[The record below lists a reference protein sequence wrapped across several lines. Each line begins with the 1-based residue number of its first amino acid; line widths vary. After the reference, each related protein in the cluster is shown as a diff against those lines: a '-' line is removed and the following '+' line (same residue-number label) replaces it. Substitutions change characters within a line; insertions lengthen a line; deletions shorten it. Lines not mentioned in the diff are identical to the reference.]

1 MRLTTIIETLFR
13 RFLPSPFSIALLLT
27 AMTFV
32 LALIFTEPQTT
43 DPYWLSLLG
52 YWEQGIWQKDLLV
65 FAYQMML
72 ILVLG
77 HMLVLSPVMNRFI
90 SAMTSGIKGTTHAVV
105 LVSVLTMLVSFFNWG
120 LGLIFGALMARK
132 VGEAAQLQGKKINY
146 PLVGAAAYV
155 GMMIW
160 HGGISGSAPAKVG
173 ESGHLRGLVGD
184 EMGAFLPDYIAYTD
198 TVFSPENI
206 VIFII
211 LLFGTPLLLIW
222 IGGPGKDA
230 IPELGVSYDKNRQG
244 NDPSEIS
251 NIKESQKLD
260 RDKKN
265 SPLSF
270 RSWINIRWDESK
282 LLAYGF
288 GIAII
293 IAFVYNYGATLAG
306 GIVTP
311 NMLNFFMLGLI
322 FLLHGSISSIL
333 RAVDEAIS
341 GASGI
346 LIQFP
351 LYFGIMGVMQNSG
364 LVVAIADYF
373 VALSSPQT
381 LPLLTFFS
389 AAIVNVFIPSG
400 GGQWAIQGP
409 VILEAAIALKVP
421 VEKVIMALAYG
432 DQLTNM
438 LQPFWALPL
447 LGITKLKASELLPY
461 TLWVMLLGILVFV
474 IGLILW

>member
-1 MRLTTIIETLFR
+1 MRPTAVIETLFR

-27 AMTFV
+27 ALTFV
-32 LALIFTEPQTT
+32 LALIFTEPKTS

-77 HMLVLSPVMNRFI
+77 HMLVLSPVMSRFI
-90 SAMTSGIKGTTHAVV
+90 SALTTSIKGTTHAVI

-132 VGEAAQLQGKKINY
+132 IGEAAIAQGIKINY
-146 PLVGAAAYV
+146 PLVGAAAYA

-173 ESGHLRGLVGD
+173 EQGHLASLVGP
-184 EMGAFLPDYIAYTD
+184 ELSAFLPDLIAYTD
-198 TVFSPENI
+198 TVFSVQN
-206 VIFII
+206 VLVFLI
-211 LLFGTPLLLIW
+211 LLLSVPLLLVW
-222 IGGPGKDA
+222 LGRMGKNQAPNLNGDPAQEDA
-230 IPELGVSYDKNRQG
+230 TNPEDINLINERSLPRF
-244 NDPSEIS
+244 
-251 NIKESQKLD
+251 IKT
-260 RDKKN
+260 N
-265 SPLSF
+265 
-270 RSWINIRWDESK
+270 WDESK
-282 LLAYGF
+282 VLAYGF
-288 GIAII
+288 GLAML
-293 IAFVYNYGATLAG
+293 IAFFYNYGAAVSS

-311 NMLNFFMLGLI
+311 NMLNFLMLGLI
-322 FLLHGSISSIL
+322 FIAHGKVSSIL
-333 RAVDEAIS
+333 KAVDEAIS

-351 LYFGIMGVMQNSG
+351 LYFGIMGVMQSSG
-364 LVVAIADYF
+364 LVVDIANYF
-373 VALSSPQT
+373 VALSTAET
-381 LPLLTFFS
+381 LPILTFVS

-409 VILEAAIALKVP
+409 VILEAAISLKVP
-421 VEKVIMALAYG
+421 VQKVIMALAYG

-461 TLWVMLLGILVFV
+461 TLWIMVLGAVVFV
-474 IGLILW
+474 TALIFW

>member
-1 MRLTTIIETLFR
+1 MRLTSLIENLFR

-27 AMTFV
+27 ALTFV
-32 LALIFTEPQTT
+32 LALLFTQGQTS

-77 HMLVLSPVMNRFI
+77 HMLVLSPVMSRFI
-90 SAMTSGIKGTTHAVV
+90 SLMTKGIKSTAHAVV

-132 VGEAAQLQGKKINY
+132 VGETAQSQGLKINY

-173 ESGHLRGLVGD
+173 ERGHLRSLVSN
-184 EMGAFLPDYIAYTD
+184 ELGAFLPDYIAYTD
-198 TVFSPENI
+198 TVLSFQNI
-206 VIFII
+206 AIFI
-211 LLFGTPLLLIW
+211 LLLLGIPLLLIW
-222 IGGPGKDA
+222 LSRQGEDT
-230 IPELGVSYDKNRQG
+230 IPELNRHIDK
-244 NDPSEIS
+244 DTPSIKKDK
-251 NIKESQKLD
+251 KESA
-260 RDKKN
+260 
-265 SPLSF
+265 SAGPSSF
-270 RSWINIRWDESK
+270 FRVNWDESK
-282 LLAYGF
+282 SLAYGF
-288 GIAII
+288 GLAIM
-293 IAFVYNYGATLAG
+293 IAFFYNYGTALSR

-311 NMLNFFMLGLI
+311 NMLNFLMLGLI
-322 FLLHGSISSIL
+322 FLLHGSIASIL

-381 LPLLTFFS
+381 LPILTFIS

-461 TLWVMLLGILVFV
+461 TLWVMGLGMLVF
-474 IGLILW
+474 ITALIFW

>member
-1 MRLTTIIETLFR
+1 MRLTPIIESLYR

-32 LALIFTEPQTT
+32 LALLFTESQSSE
-43 DPYWLSLLG
+43 PYWLSLLG

-77 HMLVLSPVMNRFI
+77 HMLVLSPVMSRFI
-90 SAMTSGIKGTTHAVV
+90 MAMTTGIKGTTHAVI

-132 VGEAAQLQGKKINY
+132 VGEAARAGGIRINY
-146 PLVGAAAYV
+146 PLVGAAAYS

-173 ESGHLRGLVGD
+173 ERGHLQSLVND
-184 EMGAFLPDYIAYTD
+184 ELGTFLPDYIAYTD
-198 TVFSPENI
+198 TVLSFQNI
-206 VIFII
+206 LTFI
-211 LLFGTPLLLIW
+211 LLLFCVPLLLIW
-222 IGGPGKDA
+222 LGRQGTDKVPEINGPADSHPGKPKQE
-230 IPELGVSYDKNRQG
+230 IQE
-244 NDPSEIS
+244 PSS
-251 NIKESQKLD
+251 LYESKVL
-260 RDKKN
+260 KFN
-265 SPLSF
+265 
-270 RSWINIRWDESK
+270 WDESK
-282 LLAYGF
+282 ILSYGF
-288 GIAII
+288 GVAII
-293 IAFVYNYGATLAG
+293 IAFICNYGSALSR

-311 NMLNFFMLGLI
+311 NMLNFLMLGLI
-322 FLLHGSISSIL
+322 FLLHGNISSIL
-333 RAVDEAIS
+333 RAVDQAIS

-364 LVVAIADYF
+364 LVFAIADYF
-373 VALSSPQT
+373 VAMSSPET
-381 LPLLTFFS
+381 LPILTFIS
-389 AAIVNVFIPSG
+389 AAIVNIFIPSG

-409 VILEAAIALKVP
+409 VILEAAIVLKVP
-421 VEKVIMALAYG
+421 VQKVIMALAYG

-461 TLWVMLLGILVFV
+461 TLWVMLLGMLVF
-474 IGLILW
+474 IGALIFW

>member
-1 MRLTTIIETLFR
+1 MRPTAVIETLFR

-27 AMTFV
+27 ALTFV
-32 LALIFTEPQTT
+32 LALIFTEPKTS

-77 HMLVLSPVMNRFI
+77 HMLVLSPVMSRFI
-90 SAMTSGIKGTTHAVV
+90 SALTTSIKGTTHAVI

-132 VGEAAQLQGKKINY
+132 IGEAAIAQGIKINY
-146 PLVGAAAYV
+146 PLVGAAAYA

-173 ESGHLRGLVGD
+173 EQGHLASLVGP
-184 EMGAFLPDYIAYTD
+184 ELSAFLPDLIAYTD
-198 TVFSPENI
+198 TVFSVQN
-206 VIFII
+206 VLVFLI
-211 LLFGTPLLLIW
+211 LLLSVPLLLVW
-222 IGGPGKDA
+222 LGRMGKNQAPNLNGDPAQEDA
-230 IPELGVSYDKNRQG
+230 TNPEDINLINEQSPPRF
-244 NDPSEIS
+244 
-251 NIKESQKLD
+251 IKT
-260 RDKKN
+260 N
-265 SPLSF
+265 
-270 RSWINIRWDESK
+270 WDESK
-282 LLAYGF
+282 VLAYGF
-288 GIAII
+288 GLAIL
-293 IAFVYNYGATLAG
+293 IAFFYNYGASLSS

-311 NMLNFFMLGLI
+311 NMLNFLMLGLI
-322 FLLHGSISSIL
+322 FLAHGKVSSIL
-333 RAVDEAIS
+333 KAVDEAIS

-351 LYFGIMGVMQNSG
+351 LYFGIMGVMQSSG
-364 LVVAIADYF
+364 LVVDIANYF
-373 VALSSPQT
+373 VALSTAET
-381 LPLLTFFS
+381 LPILTFVS

-409 VILEAAIALKVP
+409 VILEAAISLKVP
-421 VEKVIMALAYG
+421 VQKVIMALAYG

-461 TLWVMLLGILVFV
+461 TLWIMVLGAVVFV
-474 IGLILW
+474 TALIFW

>member
-1 MRLTTIIETLFR
+1 MRPTAFIETLFR

-27 AMTFV
+27 ALTFV
-32 LALIFTEPQTT
+32 LALIFTEPKTS

-77 HMLVLSPVMNRFI
+77 HMLVLSPVMSRFI
-90 SAMTSGIKGTTHAVV
+90 SALTTSIKGTTHAVI

-132 VGEAAQLQGKKINY
+132 IGEAAIAQGIKINY
-146 PLVGAAAYV
+146 PLVGAAAYA

-173 ESGHLRGLVGD
+173 EQGHLASLVGP
-184 EMGAFLPDYIAYTD
+184 ELSAFLPDLIAYTD
-198 TVFSPENI
+198 TVFSVQN
-206 VIFII
+206 VLVFLI
-211 LLFGTPLLLIW
+211 LLLSVPLLLVW
-222 IGGPGKDA
+222 LGRMGKNQAPNLNGDPAQEDA
-230 IPELGVSYDKNRQG
+230 TNHEDINLINEQSLPRF
-244 NDPSEIS
+244 
-251 NIKESQKLD
+251 IKT
-260 RDKKN
+260 N
-265 SPLSF
+265 
-270 RSWINIRWDESK
+270 WDESK
-282 LLAYGF
+282 VLAYGF
-288 GIAII
+288 GSAML
-293 IAFVYNYGATLAG
+293 IAFFYNYGALVSS

-311 NMLNFFMLGLI
+311 NMLNFLMLGLI
-322 FLLHGSISSIL
+322 FIAHGKVSSIL
-333 RAVDEAIS
+333 KAVDEAIS

-351 LYFGIMGVMQNSG
+351 LYFGIMGVMQGSG
-364 LVVAIADYF
+364 LVVDIANYF
-373 VALSSPQT
+373 VALSTAES
-381 LPLLTFFS
+381 LPILTFIS

-409 VILEAAIALKVP
+409 VILEAAISLKVP
-421 VEKVIMALAYG
+421 VQKVIMALAYG

-461 TLWVMLLGILVFV
+461 TLWIMVLGAVVFV
-474 IGLILW
+474 TALIFW

>member
-1 MRLTTIIETLFR
+1 MRPTAVIETLFR

-27 AMTFV
+27 ALTFV
-32 LALIFTEPQTT
+32 LALIFTEPKTS

-77 HMLVLSPVMNRFI
+77 HMLVLSPVMSRFI
-90 SAMTSGIKGTTHAVV
+90 SALTTSIKGTTHAVI

-132 VGEAAQLQGKKINY
+132 IGEAAIAQGIKINY
-146 PLVGAAAYV
+146 PLVGAAAYA

-173 ESGHLRGLVGD
+173 EQGHLASLVGP
-184 EMGAFLPDYIAYTD
+184 ELSAFLPDLIAYTD
-198 TVFSPENI
+198 TVFSVQN
-206 VIFII
+206 VLVFLI
-211 LLFGTPLLLIW
+211 LLLSVPLLLVW
-222 IGGPGKDA
+222 LGRMGKNQAPNLNGDPAQEDA
-230 IPELGVSYDKNRQG
+230 TNPEDINLINEQSPPRF
-244 NDPSEIS
+244 
-251 NIKESQKLD
+251 IKT
-260 RDKKN
+260 N
-265 SPLSF
+265 
-270 RSWINIRWDESK
+270 WDESK
-282 LLAYGF
+282 VLAYGF
-288 GIAII
+288 GLAIL
-293 IAFVYNYGATLAG
+293 IAFFYNYGASLSS

-311 NMLNFFMLGLI
+311 NMLNFLMLGLI
-322 FLLHGSISSIL
+322 FLAHGKVSSIL
-333 RAVDEAIS
+333 KAVDEAIS

-351 LYFGIMGVMQNSG
+351 LYFGIMGVMQSSG
-364 LVVAIADYF
+364 LVVDIANYF
-373 VALSSPQT
+373 VGLSTAQT
-381 LPLLTFFS
+381 LPILTFVS

-409 VILEAAIALKVP
+409 VILEAAISLKVP
-421 VEKVIMALAYG
+421 VQKVIMALAYG

-461 TLWVMLLGILVFV
+461 TLWIMVLGAVVFV
-474 IGLILW
+474 TALIFW

>member
-1 MRLTTIIETLFR
+1 MRLTPIIESLYR

-32 LALIFTEPQTT
+32 LALLFTESQSSE
-43 DPYWLSLLG
+43 PYWLSLLG

-77 HMLVLSPVMNRFI
+77 HMLVLSPVMSRFI
-90 SAMTSGIKGTTHAVV
+90 SAMTTGIKGTTHAVI

-132 VGEAAQLQGKKINY
+132 VGEAARAGGIRINY
-146 PLVGAAAYV
+146 PLVGAAAYA

-173 ESGHLRGLVGD
+173 ERGHLQSLVND
-184 EMGAFLPDYIAYTD
+184 ELGTFLPDYIAYTD
-198 TVFSPENI
+198 TVLSFQNI
-206 VIFII
+206 LTFI
-211 LLFGTPLLLIW
+211 LLLFCVPLLLIW
-222 IGGPGKDA
+222 LGRQGTDKVPEINGPADIHPGKPKQE
-230 IPELGVSYDKNRQG
+230 IQE
-244 NDPSEIS
+244 PSS
-251 NIKESQKLD
+251 LYESKVL
-260 RDKKN
+260 KFN
-265 SPLSF
+265 
-270 RSWINIRWDESK
+270 WDESK
-282 LLAYGF
+282 ILSYGF
-288 GIAII
+288 GVAII
-293 IAFVYNYGATLAG
+293 IAFIYNYGSALSR

-311 NMLNFFMLGLI
+311 NMLNLLMLGLI
-322 FLLHGSISSIL
+322 FLLHGNISSIL
-333 RAVDEAIS
+333 CAVDQAIS

-373 VALSSPQT
+373 VAMSSPET
-381 LPLLTFFS
+381 LPILTFIS
-389 AAIVNVFIPSG
+389 AAIVNIFIPSG

-421 VEKVIMALAYG
+421 VQKVIMALAYG

-461 TLWVMLLGILVFV
+461 TLWVMLLGMLVF
-474 IGLILW
+474 IGALIFW

>member
-1 MRLTTIIETLFR
+1 MRPTAVIETLFR

-27 AMTFV
+27 ALTFV
-32 LALIFTEPQTT
+32 LALIFTEPKTS

-77 HMLVLSPVMNRFI
+77 HMLVLSPVMSRFI
-90 SAMTSGIKGTTHAVV
+90 SALTTSIKGTTHAVI

-132 VGEAAQLQGKKINY
+132 IGEAAIAQGIKINY
-146 PLVGAAAYV
+146 PLVGAAAYA

-173 ESGHLRGLVGD
+173 EQGHLASLVGP
-184 EMGAFLPDYIAYTD
+184 ELSAFLPDLIAYTD
-198 TVFSPENI
+198 TVFSVQN
-206 VIFII
+206 VLVFLI
-211 LLFGTPLLLIW
+211 LLLSVPLLLVW
-222 IGGPGKDA
+222 LGRMGKNQAPNLNGDPAQEDA
-230 IPELGVSYDKNRQG
+230 TNPEDINLINEQS
-244 NDPSEIS
+244 DPRF
-251 NIKESQKLD
+251 IKT
-260 RDKKN
+260 N
-265 SPLSF
+265 
-270 RSWINIRWDESK
+270 WDESK
-282 LLAYGF
+282 VLAYGF
-288 GIAII
+288 GLAML
-293 IAFVYNYGATLAG
+293 IAFFYNYGASLRG

-311 NMLNFFMLGLI
+311 NMLNFLMLGLI
-322 FLLHGSISSIL
+322 FIAHGKVSSIL
-333 RAVDEAIS
+333 KAVDEAIS

-351 LYFGIMGVMQNSG
+351 LYFGIMGVMQSSG
-364 LVVAIADYF
+364 LVVDIANYF
-373 VALSSPQT
+373 VALSTAET
-381 LPLLTFFS
+381 LPILTFVS

-409 VILEAAIALKVP
+409 VILEAAISLKVP
-421 VEKVIMALAYG
+421 VQKVIMALAYG

-461 TLWVMLLGILVFV
+461 TLWIMVLGAVVFV
-474 IGLILW
+474 TALIFW

>member
-1 MRLTTIIETLFR
+1 MRLTSLIENLFR

-27 AMTFV
+27 ALTFV
-32 LALIFTEPQTT
+32 LALLFTQGQTS

-77 HMLVLSPVMNRFI
+77 HMLVLSPVMSRFI
-90 SAMTSGIKGTTHAVV
+90 SLMTKGIKSTAHAVV

-132 VGEAAQLQGKKINY
+132 VGEAAQSQGIKINY

-173 ESGHLRGLVGD
+173 ERGHLRSLVSN
-184 EMGAFLPDYIAYTD
+184 ELGAFLPDYIAYTD
-198 TVFSPENI
+198 TVLSFQNLG
-206 VIFII
+206 IFIT
-211 LLFGTPLLLIW
+211 LLLGIPLLLIW
-222 IGGPGKDA
+222 LSRQGQDA
-230 IPELGVSYDKNRQG
+230 IPELNRHIDK
-244 NDPSEIS
+244 DTPSIKKDK
-251 NIKESQKLD
+251 KESASAGPSKFL
-260 RDKKN
+260 RVN
-265 SPLSF
+265 
-270 RSWINIRWDESK
+270 WDESK
-282 LLAYGF
+282 SLAYGF
-288 GIAII
+288 GLAIM
-293 IAFVYNYGATLAG
+293 IAFFYNYGTALSR

-311 NMLNFFMLGLI
+311 NMLNFLMLGLI
-322 FLLHGSISSIL
+322 FLLHGSIASIL

-381 LPLLTFFS
+381 LPILTFIS

-461 TLWVMLLGILVFV
+461 TLWVMGLGILVF
-474 IGLILW
+474 ITALIFW

>member
-1 MRLTTIIETLFR
+1 MQLTKVIETLFK
-13 RFLPSPFSIALLLT
+13 RFLPSPLSIALLLT
-27 AMTFV
+27 ALTFV
-32 LALIFTEPQTT
+32 LALVFTEPKTT

-52 YWEQGIWQKDLLV
+52 YWEQGIWQKELLV

-77 HMLVLSPVMNRFI
+77 HMLVLSPIMSRLI
-90 SAMTSGIKGTTHAVV
+90 AAMTHSIKGTTHAVI
-105 LVSVLTMLVSFFNWG
+105 LVSLMTMIVSFFNWG

-132 VGEAAQLQGKKINY
+132 VGEAAQIQGQKINY

-173 ESGHLRGLVGD
+173 EQGHLTSLVS
-184 EMGAFLPDYIAYTD
+184 ANIRPSLPESIAYTE
-198 TVFSPENI
+198 TVLSLQNLLVFS
-206 VIFII
+206 V
-211 LLFGTPLLLIW
+211 LLVCVPLLLVWLGRSGTEKTPLLLNQANAEQ
-222 IGGPGKDA
+222 PKQNS
-230 IPELGVSYDKNRQG
+230 ETEQVSASG
-244 NDPSEIS
+244 T
-251 NIKESQKLD
+251 
-260 RDKKN
+260 KKGAYFN
-265 SPLSF
+265 
-270 RSWINIRWDESK
+270 WDESRV
-282 LLAYGF
+282 LTYGF
-288 GIAII
+288 GLAILG
-293 IAFVYNYGATLAG
+293 AFCYNYWSLLTR

-311 NMLNFFMLGLI
+311 NMLNFLMLGLI
-322 FLLHGSISSIL
+322 FLAHGTIANIL
-333 RAVDEAIS
+333 NAVEQAIS

-351 LYFGIMGVMQNSG
+351 LYFGIMGIMQNSG
-364 LVVAIADYF
+364 LVVNIADYF
-373 VALSSPQT
+373 VTLSTPET
-381 LPLLTFFS
+381 LPLLTFMS

-409 VILEAAIALKVP
+409 VILEAAVALNVP
-421 VEKVIMALAYG
+421 VQKVIMALAYG

-461 TLWVMLLGILVFV
+461 TLWVMLLGVVVFV
-474 IGLILW
+474 MALIFW

>member
-1 MRLTTIIETLFR
+1 MRPTAFIETLFR

-27 AMTFV
+27 ALTFV
-32 LALIFTEPQTT
+32 LALIFTEPKTS

-77 HMLVLSPVMNRFI
+77 HMLVLSPVMSRFI
-90 SAMTSGIKGTTHAVV
+90 SALTTSIKGTTHAVI

-132 VGEAAQLQGKKINY
+132 IGEAAIAQGIKINY
-146 PLVGAAAYV
+146 PLVGAAAYA

-173 ESGHLRGLVGD
+173 EQGHLASLVGP
-184 EMGAFLPDYIAYTD
+184 ELSAFLPDLIAYTD
-198 TVFSPENI
+198 TVFSVQN
-206 VIFII
+206 VLVFLI
-211 LLFGTPLLLIW
+211 LLLSVPLLLVW
-222 IGGPGKDA
+222 LGRMGKNQAPNLNGDPAQEDA
-230 IPELGVSYDKNRQG
+230 TNPEDINLINEQ
-244 NDPSEIS
+244 
-251 NIKESQKLD
+251 
-260 RDKKN
+260 
-265 SPLSF
+265 SPPRF
-270 RSWINIRWDESK
+270 IETNWDESK
-282 LLAYGF
+282 VLAYGF
-288 GIAII
+288 GLAIL
-293 IAFVYNYGATLAG
+293 IAFFYNYGALVSS

-311 NMLNFFMLGLI
+311 NMLNFLMLGLI
-322 FLLHGSISSIL
+322 FLAHGKVSSIL
-333 RAVDEAIS
+333 KAVDEAIS

-351 LYFGIMGVMQNSG
+351 LYFGIMGVMQGSG
-364 LVVAIADYF
+364 LVEDIANYF
-373 VALSSPQT
+373 VALSTAQT
-381 LPLLTFFS
+381 LPILTFVS

-409 VILEAAIALKVP
+409 VILEAAISLKVP
-421 VEKVIMALAYG
+421 VQKVIMALAYG

-461 TLWVMLLGILVFV
+461 TLWVMVLGAVVFV
-474 IGLILW
+474 TALIFW

>member
-1 MRLTTIIETLFR
+1 MRPTAVIETLFR

-32 LALIFTEPQTT
+32 LALIFTEPKTS

-77 HMLVLSPVMNRFI
+77 HMLVLSPVMSRFI
-90 SAMTSGIKGTTHAVV
+90 SVLTTSIKGTTHAVI

-132 VGEAAQLQGKKINY
+132 IGEAAKAQGIKINY
-146 PLVGAAAYV
+146 PLVGAAAYA

-173 ESGHLRGLVGD
+173 EQGHLASLVGP
-184 EMGAFLPDYIAYTD
+184 ELSAFLPDLIAYTD
-198 TVFSPENI
+198 TVFSVQN
-206 VIFII
+206 VLVFLI
-211 LLFGTPLLLIW
+211 LLLSVPLLLVW
-222 IGGPGKDA
+222 LGRMGKNQAPNLNGDPAQEDA
-230 IPELGVSYDKNRQG
+230 TNPEDINLVYQQSDSRF
-244 NDPSEIS
+244 
-251 NIKESQKLD
+251 IKT
-260 RDKKN
+260 N
-265 SPLSF
+265 
-270 RSWINIRWDESK
+270 WDESK
-282 LLAYGF
+282 VLAYGF
-288 GIAII
+288 GLAML
-293 IAFVYNYGATLAG
+293 IAFFYNYGASLRG

-311 NMLNFFMLGLI
+311 NMLNFLMLGLI
-322 FLLHGSISSIL
+322 FIAHGKVSSIL
-333 RAVDEAIS
+333 KAVDEAIS

-351 LYFGIMGVMQNSG
+351 LYFGIMGVMQSSG
-364 LVVAIADYF
+364 LVVDIANYF
-373 VALSSPQT
+373 VALSTAET
-381 LPLLTFFS
+381 LPILTFVS

-409 VILEAAIALKVP
+409 VILEAAISLKVP
-421 VEKVIMALAYG
+421 VQKVIMALAYG

-461 TLWVMLLGILVFV
+461 TLWIMVLGAVVFV
-474 IGLILW
+474 TALIFW

>member
-1 MRLTTIIETLFR
+1 MRLTSLIENLFR

-27 AMTFV
+27 ALTFV
-32 LALIFTEPQTT
+32 LALLFTQGQTS

-77 HMLVLSPVMNRFI
+77 HMLVLSPVMSRFI
-90 SAMTSGIKGTTHAVV
+90 SLMTKGIKSTAHAVV

-132 VGEAAQLQGKKINY
+132 VGEAAQSQGIKINY

-173 ESGHLRGLVGD
+173 ERGHLRSLVSN
-184 EMGAFLPDYIAYTD
+184 ELGAFLPDYIAYTD
-198 TVFSPENI
+198 TVLSPQNI
-206 VIFII
+206 AIFIT
-211 LLFGTPLLLIW
+211 LLLGIPLLLIW
-222 IGGPGKDA
+222 LSRQGQDA
-230 IPELGVSYDKNRQG
+230 IPELNRHIDK
-244 NDPSEIS
+244 DTPSIKKDK
-251 NIKESQKLD
+251 KESASAGPSKFL
-260 RDKKN
+260 RVN
-265 SPLSF
+265 
-270 RSWINIRWDESK
+270 WDESK
-282 LLAYGF
+282 SLAYGF
-288 GIAII
+288 GLAIM
-293 IAFVYNYGATLAG
+293 IAFFYNYGTALSR

-311 NMLNFFMLGLI
+311 NMLNFLMLGLI
-322 FLLHGSISSIL
+322 FLLHGSIASIL

-381 LPLLTFFS
+381 LPILTFIS

-461 TLWVMLLGILVFV
+461 TLWVMGLGMLVF
-474 IGLILW
+474 ITALIFW

>member
-1 MRLTTIIETLFR
+1 MRLTAVIETLFR

-27 AMTFV
+27 ALTFI
-32 LALIFTEPQTT
+32 LALIFTEPKTS

-77 HMLVLSPVMNRFI
+77 HMLVLSPVMSRFI
-90 SAMTSGIKGTTHAVV
+90 SALTTSVKGTTHAVI
-105 LVSVLTMLVSFFNWG
+105 LVSVLTLLVSFFNWG

-132 VGEAAQLQGKKINY
+132 IGEAAKTQGIKINY
-146 PLVGAAAYV
+146 PLVGAAAYA

-173 ESGHLRGLVGD
+173 EQGHLASLVTPD
-184 EMGAFLPDYIAYTD
+184 LAAFLPDLIAYPE
-198 TVFSPENI
+198 TVFSFQNI
-206 VIFII
+206 VVF
-211 LLFGTPLLLIW
+211 LVLLLSVPLILVW
-222 IGGPGKDA
+222 
-230 IPELGVSYDKNRQG
+230 LGRQG
-244 NDPSEIS
+244 KEEIPRLNAAFPAEHFSHSE
-251 NIKESQKLD
+251 
-260 RDKKN
+260 DKTSLAN
-265 SPLSF
+265 GPTPRF
-270 RSWINIRWDESK
+270 MRTHWDESK
-282 LLAYGF
+282 ILAYGF
-288 GIAII
+288 GLAVLT
-293 IAFVYNYGATLAG
+293 AFFYNYGTALSS

-311 NMLNFFMLGLI
+311 NMLNFLMLGLI
-322 FLLHGSISSIL
+322 FIAHGRISSIL
-333 RAVDEAIS
+333 KAVDQAIS

-364 LVVAIADYF
+364 LVVEIANYF
-373 VALSSPQT
+373 VALSTAET
-381 LPLLTFFS
+381 LPILTFFS

-409 VILEAAIALKVP
+409 VILEAAISLEVP
-421 VEKVIMALAYG
+421 VQKVIMALAYG

-461 TLWVMLLGILVFV
+461 TLWIMLLGAVVFV
-474 IGLILW
+474 AALIFW

>member
-1 MRLTTIIETLFR
+1 MRPTAVIETLFR

-27 AMTFV
+27 ALTFV
-32 LALIFTEPQTT
+32 LALIFTEPKTS

-77 HMLVLSPVMNRFI
+77 HMLVLSPVMSRFI
-90 SAMTSGIKGTTHAVV
+90 SALTTSIKGTTHAVI

-132 VGEAAQLQGKKINY
+132 IGEAAIAQGIKINY
-146 PLVGAAAYV
+146 PLVGAAAYA

-173 ESGHLRGLVGD
+173 EQGHLASLVGP
-184 EMGAFLPDYIAYTD
+184 ELSAFLPDLIAYTD
-198 TVFSPENI
+198 TVFSVQN
-206 VIFII
+206 VLVFLI
-211 LLFGTPLLLIW
+211 LLLSVPLLLVW
-222 IGGPGKDA
+222 LGRMGKNQAPNLNGDPA
-230 IPELGVSYDKNRQG
+230 QEHATNPEDKNLVYQQS
-244 NDPSEIS
+244 DPRF
-251 NIKESQKLD
+251 IKT
-260 RDKKN
+260 N
-265 SPLSF
+265 
-270 RSWINIRWDESK
+270 WDESK
-282 LLAYGF
+282 VLAYGF
-288 GIAII
+288 GLAML
-293 IAFVYNYGATLAG
+293 IAFFYNYGASLSS

-311 NMLNFFMLGLI
+311 NMLNFLMLGLI
-322 FLLHGSISSIL
+322 FLAHGKVSSIL
-333 RAVDEAIS
+333 KAVDEAIS

-351 LYFGIMGVMQNSG
+351 LYFGIMGVMQSSG
-364 LVVAIADYF
+364 LVVDIANYF
-373 VALSSPQT
+373 VALSTAET
-381 LPLLTFFS
+381 LPILTFVS

-409 VILEAAIALKVP
+409 VILEAAISLKVP
-421 VEKVIMALAYG
+421 VQKVIMALAYG

-461 TLWVMLLGILVFV
+461 TLWIMVLGAVVFV
-474 IGLILW
+474 TALIFW

>member
-1 MRLTTIIETLFR
+1 MRPTAVIETLFR

-27 AMTFV
+27 ALTFV
-32 LALIFTEPQTT
+32 LALIFTEPKTS

-77 HMLVLSPVMNRFI
+77 HMLVLSPVMSRFI
-90 SAMTSGIKGTTHAVV
+90 SALTTSIKGTTHAVII
-105 LVSVLTMLVSFFNWG
+105 VSVLTMLVSFFNWG

-132 VGEAAQLQGKKINY
+132 IGEAAKAQGIKINY
-146 PLVGAAAYV
+146 PLVGAAAYA

-173 ESGHLRGLVGD
+173 EQGHLASLVGP
-184 EMGAFLPDYIAYTD
+184 ELSAFLPDLIAYTD
-198 TVFSPENI
+198 TVFSVQN
-206 VIFII
+206 VLVFLI
-211 LLFGTPLLLIW
+211 LLLSVPLLLVW
-222 IGGPGKDA
+222 LGRMGKNQAPNLNGDPTQEHA
-230 IPELGVSYDKNRQG
+230 TNPEDKNLVYQQS
-244 NDPSEIS
+244 DPRF
-251 NIKESQKLD
+251 IKT
-260 RDKKN
+260 N
-265 SPLSF
+265 
-270 RSWINIRWDESK
+270 WDESK
-282 LLAYGF
+282 VLAYGF
-288 GIAII
+288 GLAIL
-293 IAFVYNYGATLAG
+293 IAFFYNYGASLSS

-311 NMLNFFMLGLI
+311 NMLNFLMLGLI
-322 FLLHGSISSIL
+322 FLAHGKVSSIL
-333 RAVDEAIS
+333 KAVDEAIS

-351 LYFGIMGVMQNSG
+351 LYFGIMGVMQSSG
-364 LVVAIADYF
+364 LVVDIANYF
-373 VALSSPQT
+373 VASSTAET
-381 LPLLTFFS
+381 LPILTFVS

-409 VILEAAIALKVP
+409 VILEAAISLKVP
-421 VEKVIMALAYG
+421 VQKVIMALAYG

-461 TLWVMLLGILVFV
+461 TLWIMVLGAVVFV
-474 IGLILW
+474 TALIFW

>member
-1 MRLTTIIETLFR
+1 MRLTQLIETLFR
-13 RFLPSPFSIALLLT
+13 RFLPSPFSIALMLT
-27 AMTFV
+27 ALTFV
-32 LALIFTEPQTT
+32 LALLFTHGHTSE
-43 DPYWLSLLG
+43 PYWLSLLG

-77 HMLVLSPVMNRFI
+77 HMLVLSPVMSRFI
-90 SAMTSGIKGTTHAVV
+90 SAMTQGIKGTTHAVL
-105 LVSVLTMLVSFFNWG
+105 LVSVLTLLVSFFNWG

-132 VGEAAQLQGKKINY
+132 VVEAAQAQGLKINY

-173 ESGHLRGLVGD
+173 ESGHLRTLVSP
-184 EMGAFLPDYIAYTD
+184 ELGAFLPDYIAYTD
-198 TVFSPENI
+198 TVLSIQNI
-206 VIFII
+206 WTFII
-211 LLFGTPLLLIW
+211 LLLSVPLLLIW
-222 IGGPGKDA
+222 LGRQGTDK
-230 IPELGVSYDKNRQG
+230 IPELDGPYDNHADLAKKTKNEPTQI
-244 NDPSEIS
+244 N
-251 NIKESQKLD
+251 
-260 RDKKN
+260 
-265 SPLSF
+265 
-270 RSWINIRWDESK
+270 RSTSWHFNWDESK
-282 LLAYGF
+282 VFSYGF
-288 GIAII
+288 GLAIM
-293 IAFVYNYGATLAG
+293 IAFFYNYGSGLSQ

-311 NMLNFFMLGLI
+311 NMLNFLMLGLI
-322 FLLHGSISSIL
+322 FLLHGSVASIL
-333 RAVDEAIS
+333 RAVDQAIS

-364 LVVAIADYF
+364 LVVTIADYF
-373 VALSSPQT
+373 VALSTPET
-381 LPLLTFFS
+381 LPILTLIS

-421 VEKVIMALAYG
+421 VAKVIMALAYG

-461 TLWVMLLGILVFV
+461 TLWVMLLGILVFTGALV
-474 IGLILW
+474 FW

>member
-1 MRLTTIIETLFR
+1 MRLTSLIENLFR

-27 AMTFV
+27 ALTFV
-32 LALIFTEPQTT
+32 LALLFTQGQTS

-77 HMLVLSPVMNRFI
+77 HMLVLSPVMSRFI
-90 SAMTSGIKGTTHAVV
+90 SAMTKGIKGTAHAVV

-132 VGEAAQLQGKKINY
+132 VGEAAQSQGIKINY

-173 ESGHLRGLVGD
+173 ERGHLRSLVSN
-184 EMGAFLPDYIAYTD
+184 ELGAFLPDYIAYTD
-198 TVFSPENI
+198 TVLSPQNLG
-206 VIFII
+206 IFIT
-211 LLFGTPLLLIW
+211 LLLGIPLLLIW
-222 IGGPGKDA
+222 LSRQGQDA
-230 IPELGVSYDKNRQG
+230 IPELNRHIDK
-244 NDPSEIS
+244 DTPS
-251 NIKESQKLD
+251 IKK
-260 RDKKN
+260 DKKEFASAGPSKFLRVN
-265 SPLSF
+265 
-270 RSWINIRWDESK
+270 WDESK
-282 LLAYGF
+282 SLAYSF
-288 GIAII
+288 GAAIM
-293 IAFVYNYGATLAG
+293 IAFFYNYGAALSR

-311 NMLNFFMLGLI
+311 NMLNFLMLGLI
-322 FLLHGSISSIL
+322 FLLHGSIASIL

-461 TLWVMLLGILVFV
+461 TLWVMGLGMLVF
-474 IGLILW
+474 ITALIFW

>member
-1 MRLTTIIETLFR
+1 MRLTAVIETLFR

-27 AMTFV
+27 ALTFI
-32 LALIFTEPQTT
+32 LALIFTEPKTS

-77 HMLVLSPVMNRFI
+77 HMLVLSPVMSRFI
-90 SAMTSGIKGTTHAVV
+90 SAMTARIKGTTQAVI
-105 LVSVLTMLVSFFNWG
+105 LVSVLTLLVSFFNWG

-132 VGEAAQLQGKKINY
+132 IGEAATIQGIKINY
-146 PLVGAAAYV
+146 PLVGAAAYA

-173 ESGHLRGLVGD
+173 EFGHLSSLVTP
-184 EMGAFLPDYIAYTD
+184 ELGAFLPDLIAYTD
-198 TVFSPENI
+198 TVLSVQNILVFLILLLCVPLVLVWLGRHGKDQVPALSRHNYPENLSN
-206 VIFII
+206 FE
-211 LLFGTPLLLIW
+211 
-222 IGGPGKDA
+222 GKALPTDQRR
-230 IPELGVSYDKNRQG
+230 G
-244 NDPSEIS
+244 
-251 NIKESQKLD
+251 
-260 RDKKN
+260 
-265 SPLSF
+265 SF
-270 RSWINIRWDESK
+270 FKTQWDESK
-282 LLAYGF
+282 ILAYGF
-288 GIAII
+288 GLAILV
-293 IAFVYNYGATLAG
+293 AFYHNYGTSLST

-311 NMLNFFMLGLI
+311 NMLNFLMLGLI
-322 FLLHGSISSIL
+322 FMAHGTIASIL
-333 RAVDEAIS
+333 SAVDQAIS

-351 LYFGIMGVMQNSG
+351 LYFGIMGVMQSSG
-364 LVVAIADYF
+364 LVVEIANYF
-373 VALSSPQT
+373 VALSTAET
-381 LPLLTFFS
+381 LPLLTFVS

-421 VEKVIMALAYG
+421 VQKVIMALAYG

-461 TLWVMLLGILVFV
+461 TLWIMLLGVVVFV
-474 IGLILW
+474 AALIFW

>member
-1 MRLTTIIETLFR
+1 MRLTKIIESLYR

-32 LALIFTEPQTT
+32 LALLFSESKTSE
-43 DPYWLSLLG
+43 PYWLSLLG

-77 HMLVLSPVMNRFI
+77 HMLVLSPVMSRFI
-90 SAMTSGIKGTTHAVV
+90 SAMTTGIKGTTHAVI
-105 LVSVLTMLVSFFNWG
+105 LVSILTMLVSFFNWG

-132 VGEAAQLQGKKINY
+132 VGEAARAEGTKINY

-173 ESGHLRGLVGD
+173 EHGHLQSLVNAELGT
-184 EMGAFLPDYIAYTD
+184 FLPDYIAYTD
-198 TVFSPENI
+198 TVLSFQNI
-206 VIFII
+206 MTFI
-211 LLFGTPLLLIW
+211 LLLFCVPLLLIW
-222 IGGPGKDA
+222 LGRHGTNRVPEINGPANFHPGQSK
-230 IPELGVSYDKNRQG
+230 Q
-244 NDPSEIS
+244 EIQ
-251 NIKESQKLD
+251 ESASLD
-260 RDKKN
+260 ESKPFN
-265 SPLSF
+265 F
-270 RSWINIRWDESK
+270 NWDESK
-282 LLAYGF
+282 ILAYSF
-288 GIAII
+288 GAAII
-293 IAFVYNYGATLAG
+293 IAFIYNYGAALSR

-311 NMLNFFMLGLI
+311 NMLNFLMLGLI
-322 FLLHGSISSIL
+322 FLLHGKISSIL
-333 RAVDEAIS
+333 NAVDQAIS

-373 VALSSPQT
+373 VAMSSPET
-381 LPLLTFFS
+381 LPILTFIS
-389 AAIVNVFIPSG
+389 AAIVNIFIPSG

-421 VEKVIMALAYG
+421 VQKVIMALAYG

-461 TLWVMLLGILVFV
+461 TLWVMLLGMLVF
-474 IGLILW
+474 IGALIFW

>member
-1 MRLTTIIETLFR
+1 
-13 RFLPSPFSIALLLT
+13 LPSPFSIALLLT
-27 AMTFV
+27 ALTFV
-32 LALIFTEPQTT
+32 LALIFTEPKTS

-77 HMLVLSPVMNRFI
+77 HMLVLSPVMSRFI
-90 SAMTSGIKGTTHAVV
+90 SALTTSIKGTTHAVI

-132 VGEAAQLQGKKINY
+132 IGEAAIAQGIKINY
-146 PLVGAAAYV
+146 PLVGAAAYA

-173 ESGHLRGLVGD
+173 EQGHLASLVGP
-184 EMGAFLPDYIAYTD
+184 ELSAFLPDLIAYTD
-198 TVFSPENI
+198 TVFSVQN
-206 VIFII
+206 VLVFLI
-211 LLFGTPLLLIW
+211 LLLSVPLLLVW
-222 IGGPGKDA
+222 LGRMGKNQAPNLNGDPAQEDA
-230 IPELGVSYDKNRQG
+230 TNPEDINLINEQSPPRF
-244 NDPSEIS
+244 
-251 NIKESQKLD
+251 IKT
-260 RDKKN
+260 N
-265 SPLSF
+265 
-270 RSWINIRWDESK
+270 WDESK
-282 LLAYGF
+282 VLAYGF
-288 GIAII
+288 GLAIL
-293 IAFVYNYGATLAG
+293 IAFFYNYGASLSS

-311 NMLNFFMLGLI
+311 NMLNFLMLGLI
-322 FLLHGSISSIL
+322 FLAHGKVSSIL
-333 RAVDEAIS
+333 KAVDEAIS

-351 LYFGIMGVMQNSG
+351 LYFGIMGVMQSSG
-364 LVVAIADYF
+364 LVVDIANYF
-373 VALSSPQT
+373 VALSTAQT
-381 LPLLTFFS
+381 LPILTFVS

-409 VILEAAIALKVP
+409 VILEAAISLKVP
-421 VEKVIMALAYG
+421 VQKVIMALAYG

-461 TLWVMLLGILVFV
+461 TLWVMVLGAVVFV
-474 IGLILW
+474 TALIFW

>member
-1 MRLTTIIETLFR
+1 MRLTRIIETIFR

-32 LALIFTEPQTT
+32 MALLFTEPQTT

-77 HMLVLSPVMNRFI
+77 HILVLSPVMNRLI
-90 SAMTSGIKGTTHAVV
+90 AALTQGIKGTTHAVV
-105 LVSVLTMLVSFFNWG
+105 VVSVLTMIVSFFNWG

-132 VGEAAQLQGKKINY
+132 VGDAAQAQGKKINY

-173 ESGHLRGLVGD
+173 ESGHLRSMVNAEL
-184 EMGAFLPDYIAYTD
+184 GALLPDYIAYSD
-198 TVFSPENI
+198 TVWSLQNI
-206 VIFII
+206 TLFII
-211 LLFGTPLLLIW
+211 LLVSVPLLLIW
-222 IGGPGKDA
+222 LGRYGDER
-230 IPELGVSYDKNRQG
+230 IPETRSIEKTKAKKTSANEDGTRFN
-244 NDPSEIS
+244 PTWP
-251 NIKESQKLD
+251 IKV
-260 RDKKN
+260 N
-265 SPLSF
+265 
-270 RSWINIRWDESK
+270 WDESK
-282 LLAYGF
+282 ILAYVF
-288 GIAII
+288 ALAVFV
-293 IAFVYNYGATLAG
+293 AFFYNYGPSLSQ

-333 RAVDEAIS
+333 SAVDQAIS

-373 VALSSPQT
+373 VALSSAQT
-381 LPLLTFFS
+381 LPLLTFVS

-421 VEKVIMALAYG
+421 INKVIMALAYG

-461 TLWVMLLGILVFV
+461 TLWVMLLGVLVFMT
-474 IGLILW
+474 GLILW

>member
-1 MRLTTIIETLFR
+1 MRPTAVIETLFR

-27 AMTFV
+27 ALTFV
-32 LALIFTEPQTT
+32 LALIFTEPKTS

-77 HMLVLSPVMNRFI
+77 HMLVLSPVMSRFI
-90 SAMTSGIKGTTHAVV
+90 SALTTSIKGTTHAVI

-132 VGEAAQLQGKKINY
+132 IGEAGKSQGIKINY
-146 PLVGAAAYV
+146 PLVGAAAYA

-173 ESGHLRGLVGD
+173 EQGHLASLVGP
-184 EMGAFLPDYIAYTD
+184 ELSAFLPDLIAYTD
-198 TVFSPENI
+198 TVFSVQN
-206 VIFII
+206 VLVFLI
-211 LLFGTPLLLIW
+211 LLLSVPLLLVW
-222 IGGPGKDA
+222 LGRMGKNQAPNLNGDPAQEDA
-230 IPELGVSYDKNRQG
+230 TNPEDKNLVYQQS
-244 NDPSEIS
+244 DPRF
-251 NIKESQKLD
+251 IKT
-260 RDKKN
+260 N
-265 SPLSF
+265 
-270 RSWINIRWDESK
+270 WDESK
-282 LLAYGF
+282 VLAYGF
-288 GIAII
+288 GLVML
-293 IAFVYNYGATLAG
+293 IAFFYNYGASLRG

-311 NMLNFFMLGLI
+311 NMLNFLMLGLI
-322 FLLHGSISSIL
+322 FIAHGKVSSIL
-333 RAVDEAIS
+333 KAVDEAIS

-351 LYFGIMGVMQNSG
+351 LYFGIMGVMQSSG
-364 LVVAIADYF
+364 LVVDIANYF
-373 VALSSPQT
+373 VALSTAQT
-381 LPLLTFFS
+381 LPILTFLS

-409 VILEAAIALKVP
+409 VILEAAISLKVP
-421 VEKVIMALAYG
+421 VQKVIMALAYG

-461 TLWVMLLGILVFV
+461 TLWIMVLGAVVFV
-474 IGLILW
+474 TALIFW

>member
-1 MRLTTIIETLFR
+1 MRPTAVIETLFR

-27 AMTFV
+27 ALTFV
-32 LALIFTEPQTT
+32 LALIFTEPKTS

-77 HMLVLSPVMNRFI
+77 HMLVLSPVMSRFI
-90 SAMTSGIKGTTHAVV
+90 SALTTSIKGTTHAVI

-132 VGEAAQLQGKKINY
+132 IGEAAKAQGIKINY
-146 PLVGAAAYV
+146 PLVGAAAYA

-173 ESGHLRGLVGD
+173 EQGHLASLVGP
-184 EMGAFLPDYIAYTD
+184 ELSAFLPDLIAYTD
-198 TVFSPENI
+198 TVFSVQN
-206 VIFII
+206 VLVFLI
-211 LLFGTPLLLIW
+211 LLLSVPLLLVW
-222 IGGPGKDA
+222 LGRMGKNQAPNLNGDPAQEDA
-230 IPELGVSYDKNRQG
+230 TNPEDINLINEQS
-244 NDPSEIS
+244 DPRF
-251 NIKESQKLD
+251 IKT
-260 RDKKN
+260 N
-265 SPLSF
+265 
-270 RSWINIRWDESK
+270 WDESK
-282 LLAYGF
+282 VLAYGF
-288 GIAII
+288 GLAML
-293 IAFVYNYGATLAG
+293 IAFFYNYGAAVSS

-311 NMLNFFMLGLI
+311 NMLNFLMLGLI
-322 FLLHGSISSIL
+322 FIAHGKVSSIL
-333 RAVDEAIS
+333 KAVDEAIS

-351 LYFGIMGVMQNSG
+351 LYFGIMGVMQSSG
-364 LVVAIADYF
+364 LVVDIANYF
-373 VALSSPQT
+373 VALSTAET
-381 LPLLTFFS
+381 LPILTFVS

-409 VILEAAIALKVP
+409 VILEAAISLKVP
-421 VEKVIMALAYG
+421 VQKVIMALAYG

-461 TLWVMLLGILVFV
+461 TLWIMVLGAVVFV
-474 IGLILW
+474 TALIFW